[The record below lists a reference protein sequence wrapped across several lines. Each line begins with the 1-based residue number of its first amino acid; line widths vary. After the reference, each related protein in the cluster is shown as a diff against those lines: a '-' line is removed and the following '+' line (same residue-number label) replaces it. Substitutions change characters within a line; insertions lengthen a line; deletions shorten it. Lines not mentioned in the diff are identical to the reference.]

1 MAWELLIDTLGRLA
15 SESIALRQ
23 LGFTNM
29 RDIKPGEAV
38 FIRKGRAP
46 VFRQVEKAK
55 SYTPDIFEYVCADYP
70 VPAELNCLK
79 GDLAIVTLGF
89 SYGLKN
95 VC

>member
-1 MAWELLIDTLGRLA
+1 MAWESLTDTLGRLA

-70 VPAELNCLK
+70 VPTASDSLK
-79 GDLAIVTLGF
+79 GDLAIATLGF
-89 SYGLKN
+89 LHRIKS